1 MRDVE
6 VLKSD
11 MDAALDAYRKV
22 LPFAQAYREDAEFR
36 SRVDADPKAVMAEHH
51 FNVPPGVELR
61 VEADTADIF
70 HFVLP
75 PDPNVALSDE
85 ALGMVAGGKSG
96 STIGSAGSA
105 STLSTVCTTASCAA
119 SASSVGSAG
128 TAG

>member
-1 MRDVE
+1 MRNVE

-11 MDAALDAYRKV
+11 TDAALDAYRKV

-36 SRVDADPKAVMAEHH
+36 SRVDADPKAVMAEHN
-51 FNVPPGVELR
+51 FDMPPGVELR
-61 VEADTADIF
+61 VEADTADTF

-85 ALGMVAGGKSG
+85 SLGMVAGGKSG